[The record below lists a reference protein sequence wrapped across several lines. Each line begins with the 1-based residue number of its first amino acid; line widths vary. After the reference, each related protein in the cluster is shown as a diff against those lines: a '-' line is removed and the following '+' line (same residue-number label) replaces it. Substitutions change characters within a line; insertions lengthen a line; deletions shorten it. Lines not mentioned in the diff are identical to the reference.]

1 VCVCI
6 CGLAAIVD
14 SHVLVI
20 RSIYASRIDSLRL
33 ARYGNK
39 YGLVDDQIFDLLW
52 NHCEAR
58 APSLVNMGGVHWVA
72 GFWNDHLKLKK
83 KELEDDVALLAY
95 SRKLRETLI
104 WNAAGDHVRMDPE
117 CTLAYRKFLLS
128 SSHGLS
134 QSWHDLYIDD
144 YSLFAPVTSKEDDDL
159 FAYMS
164 RKDVRAALHTEEAPT
179 SEWPYPDVGFD
190 YST

>member
-1 VCVCI
+1 
-6 CGLAAIVD
+6 
-14 SHVLVI
+14 
-20 RSIYASRIDSLRL
+20 LRL

-72 GFWNDHLKLKK
+72 GFWNDHLTLKK
-83 KELEDDVALLAY
+83 KELEDDVELLAY

-117 CTLAYRKFLLS
+117 CTLA
-128 SSHGLS
+128 
-134 QSWHDLYIDD
+134 YIDD